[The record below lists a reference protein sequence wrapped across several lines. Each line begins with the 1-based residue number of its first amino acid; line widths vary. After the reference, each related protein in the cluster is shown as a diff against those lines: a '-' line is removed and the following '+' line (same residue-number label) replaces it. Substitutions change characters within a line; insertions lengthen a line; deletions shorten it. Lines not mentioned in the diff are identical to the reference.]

1 MFTSLKRVTYQV
13 PDIDRAKQ
21 WYRTILAEEPA
32 LDSPFYVMFP
42 VGEAA
47 LTLVP
52 AANGSPRSDEGTV
65 VYWGVEDIDVAYR
78 RLLECGATSRSEIST
93 SLNIRIAKVVD
104 PFGNVIGITDRLS
117 DAKKGAVESQPSE
130 SAMTVAFCRALA
142 ALDEREELRGLDY
155 LAEIFLTEDRRRPL
169 KDRTSREWVIQK
181 LVTPELYGYFRA
193 RTAYLDDIFEQAL
206 RENLPQIVFLG
217 AGYDTRSYRFRE
229 LIKETRIFELDIQPT
244 QQRKKELLRQANV
257 PIPAQLAFVPINFKT
272 ERIEAGLLETGF
284 NKQKRTLFIW
294 EGVTYYLPL
303 EAVSD
308 TLNAVKMNSPVGST
322 LCFDYMTEAVP
333 SAYTAE
339 PFQFWTESEKIGMF
353 LAERGF
359 EVTDHLGPAEIEKQY
374 LTTVDGSV
382 TGKTLPFFCFA
393 RIVVM
398 E

>member
-1 MFTSLKRVTYQV
+1 MFTSLKSVTYQV
-13 PDIDRAKQ
+13 LDIDQAKR
-21 WYRTILAEEPA
+21 WYCEILAKEPA
-32 LDSPFYVMFP
+32 LDSPFYVLFTI
-42 VGEAA
+42 GEAA

-52 AANGSPRSDEGTV
+52 AANGSPQSDEGTV

-303 EAVSD
+303 EAVND
-308 TLNAVKMNSPVGST
+308 TLNAVKINSPVGST
-322 LCFDYMTEAVP
+322 LCFDYMTEPVP

-339 PFQFWTESEKIGMF
+339 PFQFWIESEKIGTF
-353 LAERGF
+353 LAEQGF
-359 EVTDHLGPAEIEKQY
+359 EVTAHLGPTEIEKQY
-374 LTTVDGSV
+374 LTMADGSV
-382 TGKTLPFFCFA
+382 ADKTLPFFCFVQA
-393 RIVVM
+393 SVIN
-398 E
+398 